1 MVVGA
6 CGGSASGGEEKALT
20 PEPAGNEPPTNTSAA
35 PGAIAPA
42 GGCDL
47 APVPLVQEK
56 LGLTAIKGPFS
67 NMKAGGLVCEYNK
80 ADGPPALTL
89 QMNSAA
95 TAESF
100 ARTRDGFTK
109 NRAPVAPITGL
120 GDEAFSST
128 FTFTTT
134 SHTLVVRKGTTEVL
148 MTSNASAE
156 AIRALMDSVIAGIT
170 TRM

>member
-6 CGGSASGGEEKALT
+6 CGGSAAGGDQKAFV
-20 PEPAGNEPPTNTSAA
+20 PEQPARNAPPPTDTSAA
-35 PGAIAPA
+35 LAAIAPA

-47 APVPLVQEK
+47 VSLPLLQEK

-67 NMKAGGLVCEYNK
+67 GMKAGGLVCEYNK
-80 ADGPPALTL
+80 ADGSPVLTL
-89 QMNSAA
+89 QMNAAA

-109 NRAPVAPITGL
+109 NKAQVTPITGL

-148 MTSNASAE
+148 MTSNGSAE
-156 AIRALMDSVIAGIT
+156 SIRALMDLVIAGISN
-170 TRM
+170 